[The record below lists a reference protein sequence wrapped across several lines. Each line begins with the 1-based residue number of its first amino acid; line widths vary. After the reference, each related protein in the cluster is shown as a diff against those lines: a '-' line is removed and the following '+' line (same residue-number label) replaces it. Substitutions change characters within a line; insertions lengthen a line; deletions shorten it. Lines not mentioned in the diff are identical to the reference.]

1 MELERKGGSRKMQE
15 RYLRW
20 DRGKDIKILKG
31 TNAEGNDEKQSG
43 EGGGRKVWGFEEL
56 DMGKGDKLARV

>member
-1 MELERKGGSRKMQE
+1 MELERKGGSRKMQR

-43 EGGGRKVWGFEEL
+43 EGRGGKYEVLKNWIWE
-56 DMGKGDKLARV
+56 KGTN